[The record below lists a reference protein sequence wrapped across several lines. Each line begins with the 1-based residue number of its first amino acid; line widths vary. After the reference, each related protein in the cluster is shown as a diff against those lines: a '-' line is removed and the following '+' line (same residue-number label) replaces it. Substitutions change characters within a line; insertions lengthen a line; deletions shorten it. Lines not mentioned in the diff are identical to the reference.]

1 MGQNLQPPPFL
12 KKKKFRRKKKGNQKS
27 LSLEEIKAA
36 LTASASGGLRR
47 GAARGSR
54 SGRPAPPAAS
64 ASSSRS
70 HCLSFR
76 PGAAPVPQPRHDPA
90 SFRKAKTLG
99 GETRHLPHPPARR
112 GARGGGGAAPA
123 EDGAVPAR
131 PGSRR
136 QVTGLRGGR
145 RVRAGGAAGALRG
158 FSRGSKLPGDRSH
171 RGPCPASPSSHS
183 SSRPF
188 CPCSTHPAEN
198 RTGVSETGRSSR
210 EGYG

>member
-136 QVTGLRGGR
+136 Q
-145 RVRAGGAAGALRG
+145 
-158 FSRGSKLPGDRSH
+158 PGDRSH